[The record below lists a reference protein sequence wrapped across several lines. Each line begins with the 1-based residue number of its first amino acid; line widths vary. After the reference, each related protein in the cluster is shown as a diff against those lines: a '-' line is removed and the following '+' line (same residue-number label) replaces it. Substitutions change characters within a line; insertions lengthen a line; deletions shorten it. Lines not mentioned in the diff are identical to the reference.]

1 MLHELM
7 SQQLMNIFQ
16 KSKLEVEAFSKVP
29 GLTKQSWEPSK
40 VCSVSLTRGC
50 GRAVSQCRVQSG
62 KWMPLKPASC
72 EVLKLLQQ
80 HGWQQT
86 SKEKSVF
93 LSEKDIGER
102 RKMNLEVL
110 ENLLLWRL
118 ELVRRDTC
126 LSSLLMYL
134 LLILAFPVCRTGFS
148 ALSTLLIEASENT
161 LK

>member
-1 MLHELM
+1 
-7 SQQLMNIFQ
+7 
-16 KSKLEVEAFSKVP
+16 
-29 GLTKQSWEPSK
+29 
-40 VCSVSLTRGC
+40 
-50 GRAVSQCRVQSG
+50 
-62 KWMPLKPASC
+62 MPLKPASC

-80 HGWQQT
+80 DGWQQT

-102 RKMNLEVL
+102 RKMNLKVL

-118 ELVRRDTC
+118 EMVRRDTC

>member
-1 MLHELM
+1 MTRWVAAD
-7 SQQLMNIFQ
+7 IRG
-16 KSKLEVEAFSKVP
+16 EV
-29 GLTKQSWEPSK
+29 
-40 VCSVSLTRGC
+40 SV
-50 GRAVSQCRVQSG
+50 
-62 KWMPLKPASC
+62 
-72 EVLKLLQQ
+72 
-80 HGWQQT
+80 
-86 SKEKSVF
+86 

-126 LSSLLMYL
+126 LSSLLMSL
-134 LLILAFPVCRTGFS
+134 LLMLAFPACPTRFS